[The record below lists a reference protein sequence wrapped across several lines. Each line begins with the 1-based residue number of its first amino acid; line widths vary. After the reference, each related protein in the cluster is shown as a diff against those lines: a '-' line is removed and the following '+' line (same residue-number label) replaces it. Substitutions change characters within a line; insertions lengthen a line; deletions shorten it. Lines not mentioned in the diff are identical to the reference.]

1 MSVPVTSAHFPYLTI
16 RVTIRQPL
24 ARNQQEIQLE
34 ALVDTGFDGGVV
46 IPKDAA
52 DPSLTPVRYLPWELA
67 DDSQILL
74 PAFLADVQ
82 IGTLPP
88 VRTIVMP
95 LGDEAL
101 LGRHVTNHFG
111 IFLDH
116 GTQITVEP

>member
-1 MSVPVTSAHFPYLTI
+1 MSVPVTSSHFPYLTI
-16 RVTIRQPL
+16 RLTIRQPL
-24 ARNQQEIQLE
+24 ARNQQELEVE

-46 IPKDAA
+46 IPKGAL

-67 DDSQILL
+67 DDSQVLL

-95 LGDEAL
+95 LGDEPAV
-101 LGRHVTNHFG
+101 GATRHGPLQDSSRPRHTDFC
-111 IFLDH
+111 
-116 GTQITVEP
+116 